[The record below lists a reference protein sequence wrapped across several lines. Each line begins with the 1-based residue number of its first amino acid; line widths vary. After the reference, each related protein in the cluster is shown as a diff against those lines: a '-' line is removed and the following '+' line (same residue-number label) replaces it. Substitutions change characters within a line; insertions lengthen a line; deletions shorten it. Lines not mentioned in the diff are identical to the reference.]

1 MPELSTPHPVLEIF
15 LGTLAVIVIIF
26 VHGAG
31 IRTINQRFSKSWIH
45 VDEMTPHWR
54 LNLLLALTIGALSAL
69 HFTETLLWAIPIH
82 LMQPASSMRD
92 SYYYVLENYTTLGD
106 GNVSLPDRWRLM
118 GPIIAMS
125 GLFTF
130 GWTGSVLVSIM
141 TEFGKL
147 DRMRAQQ
154 AFGQRSTSDLSP
166 GGSPSALDPG
176 PELVDGPF
184 AALDDPAVNREL
196 RS

>member
-1 MPELSTPHPVLEIF
+1 MDELSAPKPVLEIV
-15 LGTLAVIVIIF
+15 LGTLIMIIIIF

-45 VDEMTPHWR
+45 VNETTPYWR
-54 LNLLLALTIGALSAL
+54 LNLLLTITIGSLAAL
-69 HFTETLLWAIPIH
+69 HFAETLLWAIPVSVMGLI
-82 LMQPASSMRD
+82 PSMRD
-92 SYYYVLENYTTLGD
+92 SYYFVLESYTTLGE
-106 GNVSLPDRWRLM
+106 GNITLPDRWRLI

-147 DRMRAQQ
+147 DRVAAKEPTDR
-154 AFGQRSTSDLSP
+154 
-166 GGSPSALDPG
+166 G
-176 PELVDGPF
+176 PAEGD
-184 AALDDPAVNREL
+184 
-196 RS
+196 